1 MLSLLLSMTLFVNI
15 VNLLKI
21 FNLFIISPLRSSLFA
36 LASLLFTL

>member
-21 FNLFIISPLRSSLFA
+21 FGLMVKKETCERG
-36 LASLLFTL
+36 